1 MRIGLVP
8 WLAGAL
14 IAAGAGGCAWTQP
27 GAGGLD
33 LDDVTEQPYTFLGVA
48 EQVETGP
55 NYKAGPHPVALTSG
69 SAGGGDFLVGPAE
82 IELHDG
88 TRLTV
93 PAGTPGGNFCE
104 GLYDP
109 ESLDIGPGEYAEE
122 WEEMPEH
129 EKPEECV
136 VIGSADSNGE
146 VAWFEILSQ
155 QQRRDT
161 GLVNVGHVVE
171 VADDTVLVA
180 PSGYRFDVAET
191 FTMSCGTGRYEDI
204 ADMIA
209 ERGGLQEAL
218 IDPRTAELV
227 ELHCISN
234 N

>member
-1 MRIGLVP
+1 MRTGLVC

-14 IAAGAGGCAWTQP
+14 VAAGSGGCAWTQP

-33 LDDVTEQPYTFLGVA
+33 DVTEQPYTFVGVA

-55 NYKAGPHPVALTSG
+55 NYEVGPRPIAMSPG
-69 SAGGGDFLVGPAE
+69 SAGGGDFFVGPAD

-88 TRLTV
+88 TQLTV
-93 PAGTPGGNFCE
+93 PAGTPGGNDCE

-109 ESLDIGPGEYAEE
+109 ESLDLRPGESAEE
-122 WEEMPEH
+122 WDEMVDH
-129 EKPEECV
+129 DKPQDCV
-136 VIGSADSNGE
+136 VIGSADSSGE

-161 GLVNVGHVVE
+161 GLVNVGYVVE

-180 PSGYRFDVAET
+180 PSGYRFDVADT
-191 FTMSCGTGRYEDI
+191 VTMHCDTGQYEDI
-204 ADMIA
+204 ADMVA